1 MHTDISKLCSDFLRQ
16 HLIAIDIGRLGASHA
31 RELTAA
37 YFGYK
42 THASLLAEK
51 RFPVSDLGLAEL
63 LVPDVGTLDT
73 RLDTLSGLPDGIPS
87 AWELAQAITGY
98 LKDYDVFSGK
108 VWVTHNIDEY
118 VQDTYLYQED
128 ATVTDA
134 LSGEMA
140 ETNAIFDDFPQ
151 YDGIERTEDEDG
163 LLFVVTG
170 EIVGSIDEDRPFCGN
185 RISIEARVSLE
196 RVAGKVAFMRPD
208 IEAGGSLS
216 DGWGDPEPDGPLPT
230 QPGAVV
236 AGSAGGHNEENDEDF
251 SW

>member
-16 HLIAIDIGRLGASHA
+16 HLIAIDIGKLGASHA

-51 RFPVSDLGLAEL
+51 RFPLSDLGLAEL
-63 LVPDVGTLDT
+63 LVPDVTTLDN

-98 LKDYDVFSGK
+98 LKAYDVFSGE
-108 VWVTHNIDEY
+108 VWVTHDINEY
-118 VQDTYLYQED
+118 VQDRYLYQQD
-128 ATVTDA
+128 AVVTDA

-151 YDGIERTEDEDG
+151 YEDIERTEDEDG

-170 EIVGSIDEDRPFCGN
+170 DIVGAIDEDRPFCGN
-185 RISIEARVSLE
+185 RISIEARVFLE
-196 RVAGKVAFMRPD
+196 RVACKVGFMRPD

-216 DGWGDPEPDGPLPT
+216 HEWMDPEPDELIPT
-230 QPGAVV
+230 QPGGVDAESSVSRNQ
-236 AGSAGGHNEENDEDF
+236 GNDGDF
-251 SW
+251 SG